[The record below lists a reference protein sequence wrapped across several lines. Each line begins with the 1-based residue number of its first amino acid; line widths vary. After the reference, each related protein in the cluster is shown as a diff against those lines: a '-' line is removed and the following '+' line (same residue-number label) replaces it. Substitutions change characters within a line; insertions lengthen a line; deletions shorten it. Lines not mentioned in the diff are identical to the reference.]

1 MSAYA
6 TADELARVLEI
17 RAPTAEQTTAL
28 ERVLVAAALEIDREI
43 DIDPDADPPDTL
55 SADELALVEQVN
67 LQRGAELWGLQEV
80 PLGVSGLG
88 GDLGTSN
95 LARNSWAKYQF
106 TLAPLK
112 RRWGVG

>member
-1 MSAYA
+1 MSTYA

-17 RAPTAEQTTAL
+17 RSPTAEQQAAL
-28 ERVLVAAALEIDREI
+28 ERVLVAAQVEIDREI
-43 DIDPDADPPDTL
+43 DMGPDSTPLT
-55 SADELALVEQVN
+55 ADELELVAQVN

-95 LARNSWAKYQF
+95 LARNSWGKYQYN
-106 TLAPLK
+106 LSALK